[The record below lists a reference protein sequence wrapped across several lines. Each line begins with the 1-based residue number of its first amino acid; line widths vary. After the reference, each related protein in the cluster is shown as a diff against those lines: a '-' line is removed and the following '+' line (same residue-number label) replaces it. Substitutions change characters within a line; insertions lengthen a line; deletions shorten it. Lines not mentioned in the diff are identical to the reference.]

1 MFGLSQNQSISQY
14 KYGISWRRREEKD
27 HRIRKRYGRMLGKKW
42 KRKNLWQYGKK
53 EIKSYKIKKINNLII
68 IRP

>member
-14 KYGISWRRREEKD
+14 KYGISWRRREEKED
-27 HRIRKRYGRMLGKKW
+27 GIRKGYGRMLGKKW
-42 KRKNLWQYGKK
+42 ERKNLWHYGK